1 MLDLA
6 VLGLLEENDL
16 HGYELRKR
24 LGELL
29 GVRLAI
35 SFGSLYP
42 ALGRLEKAGLVK
54 AVTSLHTAGGP
65 TAPMSGSLVGE
76 LAAFRAQRR
85 ASTGS
90 GRGTR
95 GKKVYG
101 ITDAGRQRLREM
113 LADPDVSDDRD
124 FPVRVAFCHNL
135 EPAERLELFQRRR
148 AELLRRAGQSGGRP
162 AGSDGRMN
170 NYLRSLLE
178 RDTAVLAAD
187 IAWLDRLTADESDT
201 TTDNTESDT
210 TTDNTESDTTADN
223 TGSHTT
229 ATNTESDTTAD
240 NTGSHTS
247 ADGPAATTSRHPEAE
262 ISTP

>member
-6 VLGLLEENDL
+6 VLGLLDENDL

-24 LGELL
+24 LGDLL
-29 GVRLAI
+29 GLRLAI

-54 AVTSLHTAGGP
+54 AVTSRPAPSGP

-76 LAAFRAQRR
+76 LAAFRSQRR
-85 ASTGS
+85 AASGS

-101 ITDAGRQRLREM
+101 ITDAGRQRLVEM

-135 EPAERLELFQRRR
+135 SPAQRLGLFERRR
-148 AELLRRAGQSGGRP
+148 AELVRRADHRRGGP
-162 AGSDGRMN
+162 SGSDSRVN
-170 NYLRSLLE
+170 TYLRSLLE
-178 RDTAVLAAD
+178 RDTAALEAD
-187 IAWLDRLTADESDT
+187 IAWLDRLIADER
-201 TTDNTESDT
+201 
-210 TTDNTESDTTADN
+210 
-223 TGSHTT
+223 
-229 ATNTESDTTAD
+229 
-240 NTGSHTS
+240 
-247 ADGPAATTSRHPEAE
+247 AATTTEQPE
-262 ISTP
+262 ISTT